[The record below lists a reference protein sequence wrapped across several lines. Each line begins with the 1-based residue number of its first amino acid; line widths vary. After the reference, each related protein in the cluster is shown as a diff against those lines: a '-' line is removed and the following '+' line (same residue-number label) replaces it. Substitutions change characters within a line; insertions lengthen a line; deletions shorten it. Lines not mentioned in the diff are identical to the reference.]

1 LNSSRNRT
9 NSRKGQTKQAE
20 DPVTRALTKAPTNQR
35 RLTDGRDTKTILL
48 GMIREWEEIRGGR
61 FECRLVG
68 SRWAHLSDDSL
79 AIGDYRPLGL
89 STDMCAV
96 SDHATART
104 FGSGYRD
111 FIVGHAAPVSYWS
124 ALTTLDDM
132 VPVMLAVLDRELTG
146 GIACLDWYLQTSCPP
161 RLCQEHPAEDGTP
174 FCGSM
179 SCTGASPGTPCDCSC
194 GGANHGM
201 GKEAVQALPPEMPD
215 WSTAPAPLWRP
226 GAGSVEIDREHRRI
240 VGRDPFS
247 RHGSRVRPP
256 SMAWTSRT
264 KHGA

>member
-1 LNSSRNRT
+1 MNSSRNRT
-9 NSRKGQTKQAE
+9 NSQKGQAQQAE
-20 DPVTRALTKAPTNQR
+20 DAVTRALAKAPTNQR
-35 RLTDGRDTKTILL
+35 RLTDGRDTRTVLL

-79 AIGDYRPLGL
+79 AIGDSRPLGL

-96 SDHATART
+96 SDHSTART
-104 FGSGYRD
+104 LGSGYRD
-111 FIVGHAAPVSYWS
+111 FIVGNAAPVSYWS

-132 VPVMLAVLDRELTG
+132 APVMLTVLDRELTG

-161 RLCQEHPAEDGTP
+161 TLCREHPAEDGTP

-179 SCTGASPGTPCDCSC
+179 SCAGASPRTPCDCSC

-201 GKEAVQALPPEMPD
+201 GEEAVQALCPKVPD
-215 WSTAPAPLWRP
+215 WSTAPAPLWHP
-226 GAGSVEIDREHRRI
+226 GAGSVEVDREHRRI